1 MDTWEERKWAR
12 VVRAGGN
19 ARVFDRCWVGPG
31 PGSGEGLEAFSA
43 SFLKPSF
50 TFLEAGQVEV
60 AEGGR

>member
-1 MDTWEERKWAR
+1 M
-12 VVRAGGN
+12 VRAGGN